1 LRTSFLKCAERL
13 DHLAPAARVGALRE
27 PAAPI
32 LYGLHKELLFL
43 KLRDREATTLPRLD
57 LSKREHGRLVLFK
70 GEIYRGCITVLLYRN
85 ICE

>member
-1 LRTSFLKCAERL
+1 V

-32 LYGLHKELLFL
+32 LYGLHEELVFL
-43 KLRDREATTLPRLD
+43 KLRDSEATPLPWLD

-70 GEIYRGCITVLLYRN
+70 GEICCGCITMLL
-85 ICE
+85 